1 MFTVIRKSRNLSLP
15 IDLQLHLFDT
25 MITPVL
31 LYGSEVWRYESS
43 VLLDRFQLQ
52 YCKQILGLTNL
63 PIIV

>member
-1 MFTVIRKSRNLSLP
+1 MFSVNRKSRKLSLP

-31 LYGSEVWRYESS
+31 LYVSEVLEYESS

-52 YCKQILGLTNL
+52 YC
-63 PIIV
+63 